1 MQRNWLVASPITD
14 EERRLF
20 PELPPLLLQL
30 LWNRGLKTQED
41 IDKFLNPDYAT
52 DLHDPFLF
60 RDMERAVE
68 RLQRAIESK
77 EKIVIHGDYDA
88 DGVCASVILW
98 TTFKALGAVVDVF
111 LPHRE
116 NDGYGLNAK
125 TVEHLAREEARVIIT
140 CDCGISNAKEIALAS
155 DRGIDVII
163 TDHHTIPPELPKAYA
178 ILHPLVEGETYPGK
192 GLSGGGVAFK
202 LAQGLVRRLQTTD
215 YGLQLEPGY
224 EKWLLDLAAISSV
237 ADMVPLRGETRTI
250 VKYGLIVLDKTRRPG
265 LRKLFR
271 QKPDTTTIGFQIA
284 PRINAAGRMSHANT
298 AFRLL
303 TTDDSAEADRLA
315 AELEENNAA
324 RQVETRRIT
333 EEARSKIVA
342 AKHENDSAIVAT
354 GRGWPLGL
362 LGLVAGKLADEF
374 YRPTIVL
381 ADRDGEFTGS
391 ARSIPEVDIMTIL
404 RSMPELII
412 KFGGHP
418 QAAGMTIAADRIEE
432 FTDQFRN
439 RIGNKLLGI
448 ELVPKIAI
456 DADIS
461 IDEITWDLYEQL
473 SKLAPFG
480 IGNPEPKYRARGL
493 TVHSA
498 EPVGALGKHLRLLV
512 SEWKGPRTMIGFNC
526 GEWCARLSPG
536 DRIDAVF
543 TIGVNE
549 WNGNREL
556 ELKIVDLNMHYA
568 NDANEL
574 CK

>member
-1 MQRNWLVASPITD
+1 MNRRWVVASPISD

-20 PELPPLLLQL
+20 PELPPLVLQL
-30 LWNRGLKTQED
+30 LWNRSLKTQED
-41 IDKFLNPDYAT
+41 IDKFLQPNYEM
-52 DLHDPFLF
+52 DLYDPFLF

-68 RLQRAIESK
+68 RLRLAIKKK

-98 TTFKALGAVVDVF
+98 TTLRALGGTVDVF

-116 NDGYGLNAK
+116 NDGYGLNTK
-125 TVEHLAREEARVIIT
+125 TVEHLAREGARVIIT
-140 CDCGISNAKEIALAS
+140 CDCGISNAKEIALAQE
-155 DRGIDVII
+155 RGIDVII

-178 ILHPLVEGETYPGK
+178 ILHPLVEGEPYPGK

-202 LAQGLVRRLQTTD
+202 LAQALIRKSQIPPI
-215 YGLQLEPGY
+215 EPGF

-237 ADMVPLRGETRTI
+237 ADMVPLQGETRAI
-250 VKYGLIVLDKTRRPG
+250 VKYGLIVLEKTRRPG

-303 TTDDSAEADRLA
+303 TTDDSEEADRLA

-333 EEARSKIVA
+333 EEARSKIIA
-342 AKHENDSAIVAT
+342 AKNDHDPAIVVT

-391 ARSIPEVDIMTIL
+391 ARSIPEVDIMKVL

-439 RIGNKLLGI
+439 RIGKMLLGI
-448 ELVPKIAI
+448 ELIPSTAI

-473 SKLAPFG
+473 SKLEPFG

-493 TVHSA
+493 TVRSVQ
-498 EPVGALGKHLRLLV
+498 PVGSEGKHLRLLV
-512 SEWKGPRTMIGFNC
+512 SEWKGPRKMIGFNC

-543 TIGVNE
+543 TLGVNE

-556 ELKIVDLNMHYA
+556 EMKIVDLKK
-568 NDANEL
+568 L
-574 CK
+574 